1 MKTMIF
7 SLAMAAAMITPLC
20 ACSDDDSTLEQ
31 RIGAVRK
38 SFFQQ
43 TKGPRQH
50 TISLITDTWAT
61 LCRSSIRWLRTSK

>member
-31 RIGAVRK
+31 KDWSGTEE
-38 SFFQQ
+38 FL
-43 TKGPRQH
+43 P
-50 TISLITDTWAT
+50 TDERSAT
-61 LCRSSIRWLRTSK
+61 T